1 MKPWIWLRAAT
12 ALQAFGTFGHTM
24 AGTPVKA
31 TRGPQEEALFSAMR
45 TFRVTVMGSNRSH
58 WDFYQGF
65 GVTITVNFLVLTILL
80 WQLSSLSRTDS
91 KVVRPMVVTILF
103 GHALLIVVGTI
114 YFFIAP
120 IVVSILTVLCLTMA
134 LVAINRE
141 AQQGQAAPRQLKAS

>member
-45 TFRVTVMGSNRSH
+45 AFRLTIMGSNRSH

-91 KVVRPMVVTILF
+91 KVVRPMVITILF
-103 GHALLIVVGTI
+103 GHLLLLVVGSI
-114 YFFIAP
+114 YFFLAP
-120 IVVSILTVLCLTMA
+120 VLVSTLTVLCLAMA
-134 LVAINRE
+134 LVEINRG
-141 AQQGQAAPRQLKAS
+141 AQADIATPIQLRAS